1 MPSYKNGNYIVT
13 ILEDGTKIRKTGE
26 DEFIPK
32 FSENIDC
39 KITDKCSQMCKF
51 CLVPDTK
58 IATSLG
64 LKDIKDITIDD
75 LVFSFNTKTGNTELK
90 NVIEKYEHDYEG
102 ELIEIEVDN
111 YIIKCTP
118 NHKIFTTNRG
128 FVRADEICKFDDI
141 LLLS

>member
-64 LKDIKDITIDD
+64 LKDIKDITTDD

-90 NVIEKYEHDYEG
+90 NIIEKYK
-102 ELIEIEVDN
+102 V
-111 YIIKCTP
+111 
-118 NHKIFTTNRG
+118 
-128 FVRADEICKFDDI
+128 
-141 LLLS
+141 